1 MKTIDEIYNEM
12 KAAFEEETG
21 ISLNDGGDMALRF
34 RTFAAQLATLQA
46 QADYVE
52 RQCFPQTA
60 VGEALDTHALQRGL
74 SRMPASKAA
83 GVIRFSVNTAA
94 AADIT
99 IPEGTRCI
107 TANELEFAVTED
119 SVITAGS
126 LFCDAPAEAII
137 PGKNGNTAANT
148 VVFMELAPEGVCS
161 CTNPS
166 AFSGGC
172 DEESDEHLRER
183 VLDSFSNV
191 ANSGNIAYY
200 RNTAMS
206 VDGVAEVTVQ
216 PRKRGRGTVDIT
228 VASEN
233 GIPDAALIGRV
244 SHNMNG
250 RREICVDVVVNG
262 PTAQNVNVEAELE
275 IKNGYDAEEVIA
287 AVTSAIENHFTGKIL
302 GKGLK
307 KAELGSIIFGVEGV
321 ENYAIYNPENDVAA
335 NPEKLPVLASL
346 LVSEATE

>member
-1 MKTIDEIYNEM
+1 MNTIDEIYNEM
-12 KAAFEEETG
+12 KDAFEAETG

-83 GVIRFSVNTAA
+83 GLIRFSVNTAA

-107 TANELEFAVTED
+107 TASELEFEVTED

-126 LFCDAPAEAII
+126 LYCDAPAEALI
-137 PGKNGNTAANT
+137 PGKSGNTAANT
-148 VVFMELAPEGVCS
+148 VVFMELAPEGVCA
-161 CTNPS
+161 CTNPTD
-166 AFSGGC
+166 FSGGC
-172 DEESDEHLRER
+172 DEESDDALRER
-183 VLDSFSNV
+183 VLDSFTNA

-200 RNTAMS
+200 RNTAMA
-206 VDGVAEVTVQ
+206 VDGVAAVSVQ

-228 VASEN
+228 VAAES
-233 GIPDAALIGRV
+233 GIPDTVLIGRV
-244 SHNMNG
+244 SQLMNG
-250 RREICVDVVVNG
+250 RREICVDVSVSG
-262 PTAQNVNVEAELE
+262 PTAQNVNVETELK
-275 IKNGYDAEEVIA
+275 IKDGYNSEEVIA
-287 AVTSAIENHFTGKIL
+287 AVESAIQNHFTGKIL

-321 ENYAIYNPENDVAA
+321 ENYAIYNPENDVAP
-335 NPEKLPVLASL
+335 NPEKLPVLATL